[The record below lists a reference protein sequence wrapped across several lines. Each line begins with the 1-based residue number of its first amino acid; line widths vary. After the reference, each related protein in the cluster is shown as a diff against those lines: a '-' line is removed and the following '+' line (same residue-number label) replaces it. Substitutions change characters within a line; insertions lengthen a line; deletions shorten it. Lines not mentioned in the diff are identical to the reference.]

1 MWGVGV
7 NSPWAL
13 RHAFNAFD
21 AWPVNIGFLGRGSSS
36 SDAPL
41 IEALAEGG
49 ASGFKVHE
57 DMGAHAR
64 ALDTAL
70 RVAEEYDVQVALH
83 SDGLN
88 ECLSVE
94 DTLRVLEGRTIHA
107 FHIEGCGGGHVPNV
121 LKMAGVP
128 NVIGSSTNPTL
139 PFGRDAVAEHYGMIV
154 SVHDL
159 KTDLPGDAAMARDRI
174 RAGTMG
180 AEDVLHDLGAIGI
193 TSSDAQGMG
202 RAGETVRRT
211 FAMAGKMKA
220 ELGAPDE
227 HDNERVLRYIAKLTI
242 NPAIAHGLSH
252 EVGSLEVG
260 KLADIVLWRPEYFGA
275 KPQLVLKSGFPAYG
289 VVGDPNAATD
299 TCEPLVLGPQFGAHG
314 TTPADISVAFVAQAA
329 LDQGNDSMPTR
340 RRRVAVRGTRGIGP
354 ADLRLNSRTGA
365 VDVDQETGL
374 VTLDGEPLRSSP
386 PTRSPSTASTS
397 SSAKRLGTCDE
408 LPYAPEWAPHE
419 RTWMA
424 WPGPNPTFTNDEELA
439 EARTAW
445 ASVARAVRRFEPV
458 TMVHG
463 PGQGESA
470 RALLGPD
477 VDLVERELDDAW
489 MRDIGPTFVTD
500 GKGELAAVDWT
511 FNGWGG
517 QDWARW
523 EHDSKI
529 ARHVADLTGAPVLG
543 SALVNEGG
551 AIHVD
556 GEGTVLLTET
566 VQLGAGRNPGWTR
579 ERVEAEIH
587 ARLGTSKAI
596 WLPHGLTGD
605 YGVYGTQGHVDI
617 VAAFAAPGTVLVH
630 SQRDPAHPDHARSQE
645 YLALL
650 RAQTDAKGR
659 RLQVVEVPAPTVLKD
674 EDGDWVDY
682 SYINHYLCNGGVVLC
697 AFDDPNDEIA
707 AGIFRRLFPART
719 VTLVD
724 ARTIFAGGGG
734 IHCITQ
740 QQPKV

>member
-1 MWGVGV
+1 MNPYEYAATHGPRAGDRVRLGDSGLTIRVESDSQRHGDEFLAGFGKTARDGLHLKAAAVRDTCDVVISNVVVIDAAQGIRKVSIGIREGRICSIGRAGNPDTLDGVDVVVGTGTSIVSGEGLIATAGAVDTHVHLLSPRIMEASLASGVTTVIGQEFGPVWGVGV

-13 RHAFNAFD
+13 RHAFSAFD

-41 IEALAEGG
+41 VEALAEGG

-57 DMGAHAR
+57 DMGAHTR

-70 RVAEEYDVQVALH
+70 RVAEEHDVQVALH

-94 DTLRVLEGRTIHA
+94 DTLRVLDGRTIHA

-211 FAMAGKMKA
+211 FAMAGKMKT
-220 ELGAPDE
+220 EFGAPED

-242 NPAIAHGLSH
+242 NPAIAHGLAH

-260 KLADIVLWRPEYFGA
+260 KLADIVLWRPEFFGA

-314 TTPADISVAFVAQAA
+314 ATPAEISVAFVAQAA
-329 LDQGNDSMPTR
+329 LDQGNDRMPTR

-365 VDVDQETGL
+365 VDVDQRTGL
-374 VTLDGEPLRSSP
+374 VTLDGEPLRSEAADSV
-386 PTRSPSTASTS
+386 SLN
-397 SSAKRLGTCDE
+397 RLYF
-408 LPYAPEWAPHE
+408 L
-419 RTWMA
+419 
-424 WPGPNPTFTNDEELA
+424 
-439 EARTAW
+439 
-445 ASVARAVRRFEPV
+445 
-458 TMVHG
+458 
-463 PGQGESA
+463 
-470 RALLGPD
+470 
-477 VDLVERELDDAW
+477 
-489 MRDIGPTFVTD
+489 
-500 GKGELAAVDWT
+500 
-511 FNGWGG
+511 
-517 QDWARW
+517 
-523 EHDSKI
+523 
-529 ARHVADLTGAPVLG
+529 
-543 SALVNEGG
+543 
-551 AIHVD
+551 
-556 GEGTVLLTET
+556 
-566 VQLGAGRNPGWTR
+566 
-579 ERVEAEIH
+579 
-587 ARLGTSKAI
+587 
-596 WLPHGLTGD
+596 
-605 YGVYGTQGHVDI
+605 
-617 VAAFAAPGTVLVH
+617 
-630 SQRDPAHPDHARSQE
+630 
-645 YLALL
+645 
-650 RAQTDAKGR
+650 
-659 RLQVVEVPAPTVLKD
+659 
-674 EDGDWVDY
+674 
-682 SYINHYLCNGGVVLC
+682 
-697 AFDDPNDEIA
+697 
-707 AGIFRRLFPART
+707 
-719 VTLVD
+719 
-724 ARTIFAGGGG
+724 
-734 IHCITQ
+734 
-740 QQPKV
+740 

>member
-1 MWGVGV
+1 MSRPGGHPAEARRLTPYEYAATHGPRAGDRIRLGDSGLTIRVESDSQRYGDEFLAGFGKTARDGLHLKAAAVRETCDVVISNVVVIDAALGIRKVSLGIREGRICAIGRAGNPDTLDGVDVVVGTGTSIVSGEGLIATAGAVDTHVHLLSPRIMEASLASGVTTVIGQEFGPVWGVGV

-36 SDAPL
+36 HQAPL
-41 IEALAEGG
+41 VEALAEGS

-70 RVAEEYDVQVALH
+70 RVAEEHDVQVALH

-88 ECLSVE
+88 ESLSVE

-220 ELGAPDE
+220 ELGDPGVG
-227 HDNERVLRYIAKLTI
+227 HDNERVLRYMAKLTI
-242 NPAIAHGLSH
+242 NPALAHGLSH

-289 VVGDPNAATD
+289 VTGDPGAATD
-299 TCEPLVLGPQFGAHG
+299 TCEPLVLGPQFGAYG
-314 TTPADISVAFVAQAA
+314 ATPADISVAFVARAA
-329 LDQGNDSMPTR
+329 LDQGGDSMPTR

-365 VDVDQETGL
+365 VDVDQRTGL
-374 VTLDGEPLRSSP
+374 VTLDGEPLRSEPADSV
-386 PTRSPSTASTS
+386 SLN
-397 SSAKRLGTCDE
+397 RLYF
-408 LPYAPEWAPHE
+408 L
-419 RTWMA
+419 
-424 WPGPNPTFTNDEELA
+424 
-439 EARTAW
+439 
-445 ASVARAVRRFEPV
+445 
-458 TMVHG
+458 
-463 PGQGESA
+463 
-470 RALLGPD
+470 
-477 VDLVERELDDAW
+477 
-489 MRDIGPTFVTD
+489 
-500 GKGELAAVDWT
+500 
-511 FNGWGG
+511 
-517 QDWARW
+517 
-523 EHDSKI
+523 
-529 ARHVADLTGAPVLG
+529 
-543 SALVNEGG
+543 
-551 AIHVD
+551 
-556 GEGTVLLTET
+556 
-566 VQLGAGRNPGWTR
+566 
-579 ERVEAEIH
+579 
-587 ARLGTSKAI
+587 
-596 WLPHGLTGD
+596 
-605 YGVYGTQGHVDI
+605 
-617 VAAFAAPGTVLVH
+617 
-630 SQRDPAHPDHARSQE
+630 
-645 YLALL
+645 
-650 RAQTDAKGR
+650 
-659 RLQVVEVPAPTVLKD
+659 
-674 EDGDWVDY
+674 
-682 SYINHYLCNGGVVLC
+682 
-697 AFDDPNDEIA
+697 
-707 AGIFRRLFPART
+707 
-719 VTLVD
+719 
-724 ARTIFAGGGG
+724 
-734 IHCITQ
+734 
-740 QQPKV
+740 

>member
-1 MWGVGV
+1 MSRPGGHPAEARRLTPYEYAATHGPRAGDRLRLGDSGLVIRVESDAQRHGDEFLAGFGKTARDGLHLKAAAVRETCDVVISNVVVIDAVQGIRKVSIGIREGRIHAIGRAGNPDTLDGVDVVVGTGTSIVSGEGLIATAGAVDTHVHLLSPRIMEASLASGVTTVIGQEFGPVWGVGV

-13 RHAFNAFD
+13 KHAFGAFD

-36 SDAPL
+36 HEAPL

-57 DMGAHAR
+57 DMGAHTR

-70 RVAEEYDVQVALH
+70 RVAEEHDVQVALH

-220 ELGAPDE
+220 QFGAPDAD

-242 NPAIAHGLSH
+242 NPAIAHGLAH

-260 KLADIVLWRPEYFGA
+260 KLADIVLWRPDHFGA

-314 TTPADISVAFVAQAA
+314 ATPAEISVAFVAQAA
-329 LDQGNDSMPTR
+329 LDRGHDTMPTR

-365 VDVDQETGL
+365 VDVDQHTGL
-374 VTLDGEPLRSSP
+374 VTLDGDPLRSEPADSV
-386 PTRSPSTASTS
+386 SLN
-397 SSAKRLGTCDE
+397 RLYF
-408 LPYAPEWAPHE
+408 L
-419 RTWMA
+419 
-424 WPGPNPTFTNDEELA
+424 
-439 EARTAW
+439 
-445 ASVARAVRRFEPV
+445 
-458 TMVHG
+458 
-463 PGQGESA
+463 
-470 RALLGPD
+470 
-477 VDLVERELDDAW
+477 
-489 MRDIGPTFVTD
+489 
-500 GKGELAAVDWT
+500 
-511 FNGWGG
+511 
-517 QDWARW
+517 
-523 EHDSKI
+523 
-529 ARHVADLTGAPVLG
+529 
-543 SALVNEGG
+543 
-551 AIHVD
+551 
-556 GEGTVLLTET
+556 
-566 VQLGAGRNPGWTR
+566 
-579 ERVEAEIH
+579 
-587 ARLGTSKAI
+587 
-596 WLPHGLTGD
+596 
-605 YGVYGTQGHVDI
+605 
-617 VAAFAAPGTVLVH
+617 
-630 SQRDPAHPDHARSQE
+630 
-645 YLALL
+645 
-650 RAQTDAKGR
+650 
-659 RLQVVEVPAPTVLKD
+659 
-674 EDGDWVDY
+674 
-682 SYINHYLCNGGVVLC
+682 
-697 AFDDPNDEIA
+697 
-707 AGIFRRLFPART
+707 
-719 VTLVD
+719 
-724 ARTIFAGGGG
+724 
-734 IHCITQ
+734 
-740 QQPKV
+740 

>member
-1 MWGVGV
+1 MSRPGGHPAEARRLTPHEYAATHGPRAGDRIRLGDSGLTVKIESDSQRHGDEFLAGFGKTARDGLHLKAAAVRDTCDVVISNVVVIDAVQGIRKVSIGIREGRIHSIGRAGNPDTLDGVDVVVGTGTSIVSGEGLIATAGAVDTHVHLLSPRIMEASLASGVTTVIGQEFGPVWGVGV

-13 RHAFNAFD
+13 KHAFAAFD

-36 SDAPL
+36 HGAPL
-41 IEALAEGG
+41 VEALAEGG

-57 DMGAHAR
+57 DMGAHTR

-70 RVAEEYDVQVALH
+70 RVAEEHDVQVALH

-220 ELGAPDE
+220 ELGDPGVG
-227 HDNERVLRYIAKLTI
+227 HDNERVLRYMAKLTI

-252 EVGSLEVG
+252 EVGSIEVG

-314 TTPADISVAFVAQAA
+314 ATPAEISVAFVARAA
-329 LDQGNDSMPTR
+329 LDQGNDTMPTR

-365 VDVDQETGL
+365 VDVDQRTGL
-374 VTLDGEPLRSSP
+374 VTLDGEPLRSEPADSV
-386 PTRSPSTASTS
+386 SLN
-397 SSAKRLGTCDE
+397 RLYF
-408 LPYAPEWAPHE
+408 L
-419 RTWMA
+419 
-424 WPGPNPTFTNDEELA
+424 
-439 EARTAW
+439 
-445 ASVARAVRRFEPV
+445 
-458 TMVHG
+458 
-463 PGQGESA
+463 
-470 RALLGPD
+470 
-477 VDLVERELDDAW
+477 
-489 MRDIGPTFVTD
+489 
-500 GKGELAAVDWT
+500 
-511 FNGWGG
+511 
-517 QDWARW
+517 
-523 EHDSKI
+523 
-529 ARHVADLTGAPVLG
+529 
-543 SALVNEGG
+543 
-551 AIHVD
+551 
-556 GEGTVLLTET
+556 
-566 VQLGAGRNPGWTR
+566 
-579 ERVEAEIH
+579 
-587 ARLGTSKAI
+587 
-596 WLPHGLTGD
+596 
-605 YGVYGTQGHVDI
+605 
-617 VAAFAAPGTVLVH
+617 
-630 SQRDPAHPDHARSQE
+630 
-645 YLALL
+645 
-650 RAQTDAKGR
+650 
-659 RLQVVEVPAPTVLKD
+659 
-674 EDGDWVDY
+674 
-682 SYINHYLCNGGVVLC
+682 
-697 AFDDPNDEIA
+697 
-707 AGIFRRLFPART
+707 
-719 VTLVD
+719 
-724 ARTIFAGGGG
+724 
-734 IHCITQ
+734 
-740 QQPKV
+740 

>member
-1 MWGVGV
+1 MNPYEYAATHGPRAGDRVRLGDSGLTIRVESDSQRYGDEFLAGFGKTARDGLHLKAAAVRDTCDVVISNVVVIDAVQGIRKVSIGIREGRICSIGRAGNPDTLDGVDVVVGTGTSIVSGEGLIATAGAVDTHVHLLSPRIMEASLASGVTTIIGQEFGPVWGVGV

-57 DMGAHAR
+57 DMGAHTR

-121 LKMAGVP
+121 LKMAGVA

-220 ELGAPDE
+220 EFGALGGAPETD
-227 HDNERVLRYIAKLTI
+227 HDNDRVLRYIAKLTI

-252 EVGSLEVG
+252 EVGSIEAG
-260 KLADIVLWRPEYFGA
+260 KLADIVLWQPQYFGA
-275 KPQLVLKSGFPAYG
+275 KPQLVLKAGFPAYG

-314 TTPADISVAFVAQAA
+314 STPADISVAFVAQAA

-365 VDVDQETGL
+365 VDVDQRTGL
-374 VTLDGEPLRSSP
+374 VTLDGEPLRSEPAESVSL
-386 PTRSPSTASTS
+386 TR
-397 SSAKRLGTCDE
+397 LYF
-408 LPYAPEWAPHE
+408 L
-419 RTWMA
+419 
-424 WPGPNPTFTNDEELA
+424 
-439 EARTAW
+439 
-445 ASVARAVRRFEPV
+445 
-458 TMVHG
+458 
-463 PGQGESA
+463 
-470 RALLGPD
+470 
-477 VDLVERELDDAW
+477 
-489 MRDIGPTFVTD
+489 
-500 GKGELAAVDWT
+500 
-511 FNGWGG
+511 
-517 QDWARW
+517 
-523 EHDSKI
+523 
-529 ARHVADLTGAPVLG
+529 
-543 SALVNEGG
+543 
-551 AIHVD
+551 
-556 GEGTVLLTET
+556 
-566 VQLGAGRNPGWTR
+566 
-579 ERVEAEIH
+579 
-587 ARLGTSKAI
+587 
-596 WLPHGLTGD
+596 
-605 YGVYGTQGHVDI
+605 
-617 VAAFAAPGTVLVH
+617 
-630 SQRDPAHPDHARSQE
+630 
-645 YLALL
+645 
-650 RAQTDAKGR
+650 
-659 RLQVVEVPAPTVLKD
+659 
-674 EDGDWVDY
+674 
-682 SYINHYLCNGGVVLC
+682 
-697 AFDDPNDEIA
+697 
-707 AGIFRRLFPART
+707 
-719 VTLVD
+719 
-724 ARTIFAGGGG
+724 
-734 IHCITQ
+734 
-740 QQPKV
+740 

>member
-1 MWGVGV
+1 MSRPGGHPAEARRLTPHEYAATHGPRAGDRVRLGDSGLTIKIESDAQQYGDEFLAGFGKTARDGLHLKAAAVRETCDVVISNVVVIDAVQGVRKVSIGIREGRICGIGRAGNPDTLDGVDVVVGTGTSIVSGEGLIATAGAVDTHVHLLSPRIMEASLASGVTTIIGQEFGPVWGVGV

-36 SDAPL
+36 HDAPL

-57 DMGAHAR
+57 DMGAHTR

-70 RVAEEYDVQVALH
+70 RVAEEHDVQVALH

-159 KTDLPGDAAMARDRI
+159 KPDLPGDAAMARDRI

-220 ELGAPDE
+220 ELGGPDTD
-227 HDNERVLRYIAKLTI
+227 HDNERVLRYMAKLTI
-242 NPAIAHGLSH
+242 NPAIAHGLAH

-289 VVGDPNAATD
+289 VTGDPNAATD
-299 TCEPLVLGPQFGAHG
+299 TCEPLVLGPQFGAFG
-314 TTPADISVAFVAQAA
+314 ATAADISVAFVAQAA
-329 LDQGNDSMPTR
+329 VDQGHDTMPTR

-354 ADLRLNSRTGA
+354 ADLRLNSRTGQ
-365 VDVDQETGL
+365 VDVDQRTGL
-374 VTLDGEPLRSSP
+374 VTLDGEPLRSEPADSV
-386 PTRSPSTASTS
+386 SLN
-397 SSAKRLGTCDE
+397 RLYF
-408 LPYAPEWAPHE
+408 L
-419 RTWMA
+419 
-424 WPGPNPTFTNDEELA
+424 
-439 EARTAW
+439 
-445 ASVARAVRRFEPV
+445 
-458 TMVHG
+458 
-463 PGQGESA
+463 
-470 RALLGPD
+470 
-477 VDLVERELDDAW
+477 
-489 MRDIGPTFVTD
+489 
-500 GKGELAAVDWT
+500 
-511 FNGWGG
+511 
-517 QDWARW
+517 
-523 EHDSKI
+523 
-529 ARHVADLTGAPVLG
+529 
-543 SALVNEGG
+543 
-551 AIHVD
+551 
-556 GEGTVLLTET
+556 
-566 VQLGAGRNPGWTR
+566 
-579 ERVEAEIH
+579 
-587 ARLGTSKAI
+587 
-596 WLPHGLTGD
+596 
-605 YGVYGTQGHVDI
+605 
-617 VAAFAAPGTVLVH
+617 
-630 SQRDPAHPDHARSQE
+630 
-645 YLALL
+645 
-650 RAQTDAKGR
+650 
-659 RLQVVEVPAPTVLKD
+659 
-674 EDGDWVDY
+674 
-682 SYINHYLCNGGVVLC
+682 
-697 AFDDPNDEIA
+697 
-707 AGIFRRLFPART
+707 
-719 VTLVD
+719 
-724 ARTIFAGGGG
+724 
-734 IHCITQ
+734 
-740 QQPKV
+740 